1 MPHAIIRE
9 ESQRRA
15 PARLRTRLLGTWKI
29 AGKKHA
35 GAKTVDGVTEMELA
49 LHLQRGETD
58 VNAIEIVDDVEQEKK
73 WNETPN

>member
-1 MPHAIIRE
+1 
-9 ESQRRA
+9 
-15 PARLRTRLLGTWKI
+15 
-29 AGKKHA
+29 
-35 GAKTVDGVTEMELA
+35 MELA